1 MQGFYRLP
9 STTIPP
15 RRTAGAIPLLR
26 NVLLTNTGY
35 LGRYQAERLPN
46 KPPPPG
52 RGPGSRLHSAMPPRY
67 PRVLAM
73 DFDTEAVPRV
83 GEKRTGK
90 PLCVD
95 HGYLVQVVTLGIVG
109 VRAVKWLDV
118 VTD

>member
-1 MQGFYRLP
+1 
-9 STTIPP
+9 
-15 RRTAGAIPLLR
+15 
-26 NVLLTNTGY
+26 
-35 LGRYQAERLPN
+35 
-46 KPPPPG
+46 
-52 RGPGSRLHSAMPPRY
+52 
-67 PRVLAM
+67 M